1 MKVIVV
7 DDEIASLSTFLAH
20 LIDKSEVE
28 YQFFQNNPKAAISY
42 AALNKVDGAFLDINM
57 PEMNGVD
64 LAKELIKRVPSI
76 KIVFITGY
84 TYDVDEIKK
93 SLGDNL
99 LGFGYKPFDS
109 TLINHFLQEISFQSK
124 KPKIFAKTF
133 GPFDLFVNQSP
144 VRFSSSKSK
153 ELLALLVVYRGS
165 MLTMD
170 DCIGHLWPEK
180 DLDLAKLLYR
190 DAIWRLRKSLKEA
203 GLLFLVNF
211 ARGSS
216 SLCVDCLDC
225 DYWSYLKKKDGNY
238 HGSFLPGYDWSMEY
252 QDELDAL

>member
-7 DDEIASLSTFLAH
+7 DDEIASLSTFLSH
-20 LIDKSEVE
+20 LIDNSEVE
-28 YQFFQNNPKAAISY
+28 YQFFQNNPKAAIAY
-42 AALNKVDGAFLDINM
+42 AANNQVDGAFLDINM

-64 LAKELIKRVPSI
+64 LAKELIKKVPDI

-84 TYDVDEIKK
+84 TYDAEEIKS
-93 SLGDNL
+93 SLGANL

-109 TLINHFLQEISFQSK
+109 TLINHFLQEIAYQSK
-124 KPKIFAKTF
+124 KPKVEAHTF
-133 GPFDLFVNQSP
+133 GSFDLFVEGTP
-144 VRFSSSKSK
+144 LRFSSAKSK
-153 ELLALLVVYRGS
+153 ELLALLVVYHGS
-165 MLTMD
+165 ELTMD

-180 DLDLAKLLYR
+180 DINLAKSLYR

-216 SLCVDCLDC
+216 RLVVDCVKC
-225 DYWSYLKKKDGNY
+225 DYWAYLKKKDGSY

-252 QDELDAL
+252 QNELDNL